1 MFVRCKKRFED
12 GKEHRYGSVAENVRG
27 RCYNVV
33 DPVNHHEAEL
43 RSTRQG
49 GTADQLAR
57 RDFVILD
64 ELGTLPFATV
74 LPLGRRA
81 AAVPSDEPALRAHLD
96 RHHPNLA
103 FGEWPPVFGDHHRD
117 PRRLRLSGR
126 HHGCM
131 VAPHHR
137 LRARPTDRCA
147 ADACGAHVGNREPPT
162 ATRMHPYGESPIIP
176 GFSWRLQVLSGAG
189 YGGGTGIRTPD
200 TFR

>member
-1 MFVRCKKRFED
+1 MFVRCKRCFED

-96 RHHPNLA
+96 RHHHQPRLRRVA
-103 FGEWPPVFGDHHRD
+103 PRLRRPPSRSPAASSVWPPSWMH
-117 PRRLRLSGR
+117 GR
-126 HHGCM
+126 
-131 VAPHHR
+131 
-137 LRARPTDRCA
+137 A
-147 ADACGAHVGNREPPT
+147 ASSAAHSSDGSMR
-162 ATRMHPYGESPIIP
+162 G
-176 GFSWRLQVLSGAG
+176 
-189 YGGGTGIRTPD
+189 
-200 TFR
+200 